1 MNAAVSV
8 ERDAGVFV
16 DMVARCFEVSGGVAP
31 ELTPA
36 SLEWSMPEPLDTT
49 GYMAV
54 SGNLHGWIAL
64 SLSDELA
71 IALLEVM
78 GETQHDETALLD
90 LTAELTGVITSNAR
104 EHFGARMQVLPPQS
118 TRTRSLPP
126 GFEAPPI
133 FFKLPF
139 NWRGD
144 EAFLL
149 VAFYS

>member
-1 MNAAVSV
+1 MNAALST
-8 ERDAGVFV
+8 ERDAGVFI
-16 DMVARCFEVSGGVAP
+16 DMVIRCFELSGGVAP
-31 ELTPA
+31 ELLPA
-36 SLEWSMPEPLDTT
+36 SLEWSLPEYLDTT
-49 GYMAV
+49 GIMAV

-71 IALLEVM
+71 IALLGVM

-104 EHFGARMQVLPPQS
+104 AHFGARLQVHPPMSFRTKDLPD
-118 TRTRSLPP
+118 
-126 GFEAPPI
+126 GFEIPPI
-133 FFKLPF
+133 VFKLPF
-139 NWRGD
+139 QWRGD